1 MNGNQQAIQ
10 TLIISCLV
18 KIKFKEYVV
27 VSCKTEDPITLSLN
41 KNSDTAFYMILY
53 CITFLMH

>member
-1 MNGNQQAIQ
+1 MNGNQQSIQ

-27 VSCKTEDPITLSLN
+27 VSCKTEDPITLSFN
-41 KNSDTAFYMILY
+41 KNSDTAF
-53 CITFLMH
+53 